1 MLALE
6 PVRRVPVGPVWWRRA
21 ASQLLWDVLTGAY
34 QQLGFDT
41 VRDEV
46 FAALVG
52 ARIIE
57 PASKL
62 DTIRV
67 LSELGVQAPHRNT
80 IEQLPGPLCATGLSQ
95 PGRDR
100 MLGPRVQLA
109 GPVAL
114 VMYDLTTL
122 HFEITDE
129 DTLRKVGM
137 SKEHRVDPQVTVGL
151 LVTAGGFPLE
161 IATCSRATRPRRRR

>member
-1 MLALE
+1 MC
-6 PVRRVPVGPVWWRRA
+6 
-21 ASQLLWDVLTGAY
+21 
-34 QQLGFDT
+34 
-41 VRDEV
+41 
-46 FAALVG
+46 
-52 ARIIE
+52 I
-57 PASKL
+57 
-62 DTIRV
+62 
-67 LSELGVQAPHRNT
+67 
-80 IEQLPGPLCATGLSQ
+80 
-95 PGRDR
+95 RDR
-100 MLGPRVQLA
+100 HATTA

-161 IATCSRATRPRRRR
+161 IAMFEGNKAETKTLIPVIEPVSYTHLRAHETVLDL